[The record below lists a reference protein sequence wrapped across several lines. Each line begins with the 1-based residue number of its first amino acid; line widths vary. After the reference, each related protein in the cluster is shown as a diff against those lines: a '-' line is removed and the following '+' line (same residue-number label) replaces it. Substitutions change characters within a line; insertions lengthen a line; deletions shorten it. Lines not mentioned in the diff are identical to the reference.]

1 MELDF
6 ILSKEEVGPV
16 GISPLK
22 WDKFELFSRLTF
34 CSLLKK

>member
-6 ILSKEEVGPV
+6 IFSKEEVGPV
-16 GISPLK
+16 GIFSLERN
-22 WDKFELFSRLTF
+22 KFELFSRLTF